1 MPVTPIGTITAANSV
16 YMLTIP
22 QLYPIPQQLVG
33 YAADAAFETE
43 ASEPAEVVIGVDG
56 RMSAGFVPFLTKQG
70 ISIMPDSP
78 SAIVFEDW
86 LTAQKSAQ
94 EIYSAS
100 AVIYLPS
107 ISRSYIMTNGVL
119 TSTFSIP
126 GTRKVLQARTFTIT
140 WGDITPVPV

>member
-43 ASEPAEVVIGVDG
+43 A
-56 RMSAGFVPFLTKQG
+56 SAGFVPFLTKQG